1 MALVDYEFNMKDP
14 YFDEYDTNGDRI
26 EPIGR
31 RDLTYKFSVDSDVKW
46 NTVLIHFLAFLS
58 SVYGY
63 DINTK
68 VKFND

>member
-1 MALVDYEFNMKDP
+1 MALQHYVFETKDS
-14 YFDEYDTNGDRI
+14 YSEEFDENGDRD
-26 EPIGR
+26 EPFGR
-31 RDLTYKFSVDSDVKW
+31 RTISYEFDVNADTHW